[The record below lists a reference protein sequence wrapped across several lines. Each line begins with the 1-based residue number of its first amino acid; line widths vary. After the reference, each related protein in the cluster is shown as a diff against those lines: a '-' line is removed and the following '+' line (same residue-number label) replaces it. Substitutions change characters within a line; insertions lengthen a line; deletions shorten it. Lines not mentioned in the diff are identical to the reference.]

1 MKTNQKIDFNLNQMK
16 KEIVKKVNQ
25 REQESELPLLIND
38 ILMKKKIRK
47 SINVSGIIL
56 FNNRNKI
63 KFYFR
68 KYQKIKK
75 LKTIKRRI
83 QLKKIQKQYE
93 IINLEFQK

>member
-63 KFYFR
+63 RFYFL
-68 KYQKIKK
+68 KY
-75 LKTIKRRI
+75 L
-83 QLKKIQKQYE
+83 
-93 IINLEFQK
+93 

>member
-1 MKTNQKIDFNLNQMK
+1 MK

-25 REQESELPLLIND
+25 SEQESELPLLIND
-38 ILMKKKIRK
+38 ILTKKKIRK

-63 KFYFR
+63 RFYFL
-68 KYQKIKK
+68 KYQRIKK
-75 LKTIKRRI
+75 LKIIKRRI